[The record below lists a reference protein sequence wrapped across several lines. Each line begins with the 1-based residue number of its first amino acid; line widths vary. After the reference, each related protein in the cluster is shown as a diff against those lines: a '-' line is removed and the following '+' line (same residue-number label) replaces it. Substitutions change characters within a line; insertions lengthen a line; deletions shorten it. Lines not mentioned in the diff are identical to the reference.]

1 MFHLINTA
9 YAESA
14 AAGTAGGGLSSSL
27 LMIIVMVVV
36 FYFLLIRP
44 ENKRKKEA
52 ESMRSSLKKGDYI
65 TTIGGV
71 YGRVVAVTDRTVVI
85 ETSEDRVRVEFVKS
99 AVGQVGTLDEQAA
112 AQQRLLHRQA
122 DVDPQRPARKAKKE
136 KKSAEDTV
144 AEKIEAADVK
154 DDSAAE

>member
-9 YAESA
+9 YAESTA
-14 AAGTAGGGLSSSL
+14 TGTAGGGLSSSL
-27 LMIIVMVVV
+27 LMIIIMVVV

-52 ESMRSSLKKGDYI
+52 ETMRSSLKKGDYI
-65 TTIGGV
+65 
-71 YGRVVAVTDRTVVI
+71 TDRTVVI

-112 AQQRLLHRQA
+112 AQQR
-122 DVDPQRPARKAKKE
+122 PARKNKKAKK
-136 KKSAEDTV
+136 SPEDAV

>member
-112 AQQRLLHRQA
+112 AQQR
-122 DVDPQRPARKAKKE
+122 PARKAKKE

>member
-14 AAGTAGGGLSSSL
+14 ATGTVVGGNGQFI
-27 LMIIVMVVV
+27 LMMILMVVV

-52 ESMRSSLKKGDYI
+52 ETMRSSLKKGDYI

-112 AQQRLLHRQA
+112 AQQR
-122 DVDPQRPARKAKKE
+122 PARKSKKAE
-136 KKSAEDTV
+136 KSAEDAV

>member
-14 AAGTAGGGLSSSL
+14 ATGTVVGGNGQFI
-27 LMIIVMVVV
+27 LMMILMVVV

-112 AQQRLLHRQA
+112 AQQR
-122 DVDPQRPARKAKKE
+122 PARKSKKAE
-136 KKSAEDTV
+136 KSAEDAV

>member
-14 AAGTAGGGLSSSL
+14 ATGTAGGGLSSSL
-27 LMIIVMVVV
+27 LMIIIMVVV

-112 AQQRLLHRQA
+112 AQQRS
-122 DVDPQRPARKAKKE
+122 ARKSKKAE
-136 KKSAEDTV
+136 KSAEDAV